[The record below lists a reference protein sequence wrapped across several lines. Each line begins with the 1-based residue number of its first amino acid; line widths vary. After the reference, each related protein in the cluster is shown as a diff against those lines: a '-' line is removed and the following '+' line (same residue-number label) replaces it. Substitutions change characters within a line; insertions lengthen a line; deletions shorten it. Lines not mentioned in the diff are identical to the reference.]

1 MWARIQAL
9 MSERWGAEN
18 QNRLAREAG
27 IGVATV
33 SRLKQADTSIG
44 LDVLE
49 KIASAL
55 GVEAWQLI
63 CPPEIVGPDGAF
75 QSLSPLAL
83 DLARSLDR
91 IHDDLLHQKAYAIA
105 AQVISFGA
113 APAGDHA
120 APPLAP
126 QPSESPR
133 QHQ

>member
-1 MWARIQAL
+1 MWARIQTL

-91 IHDDLLHQKAYAIA
+91 IHDELLHQKAYAIA
-105 AQVISFGA
+105 SQVISFGA
-113 APAGDHA
+113 APGGYPVSPSPAQEPTEDHR
-120 APPLAP
+120 
-126 QPSESPR
+126 QPR
-133 QHQ
+133 